1 MNRYPTWVNV
11 LVLVICVAGV
21 ILALPNFLGDD
32 PALHVSRADGS
43 AVQPETVAQTEFELG
58 KANIAYLSAEKE
70 ENIALIRFP
79 AVESQLRA
87 TDVIRDA
94 FPDHGNALT
103 HPPSTR
109 P

>member
-21 ILALPNFLGDD
+21 ILALPNFFGDD

-43 AVQPETVAQTEFELG
+43 AVQPETVAQIESELG
-58 KANIAYLSAEKE
+58 KANIAYLSAEIE

-87 TDVIRDA
+87 NDLLREA
-94 FPDHGNALT
+94 FPDDDVAPTLA
-103 HPPSTR
+103 PPT
-109 P
+109 